1 MGAPRARAGSDLVTH
16 RTRQDGAAATAILDF
31 AAAQILR
38 DDTALGAL
46 PAVLARLVTIPGVRA
61 AVAFQPSA
69 GQPAAVLAMDP
80 RGAVAPALLAKIGAL
95 TLMQRDAGPPP
106 DTAAV
111 QVATVESDG
120 LTASAL
126 LAYSAPIG
134 GRCLCALAL
143 IGDAGRWDDEI
154 RATAHAVA
162 TIVATQLRHAND
174 LATLAER
181 QLLTQALITAS
192 PTAILAMDASG
203 RLVEFNPAAETLSGY
218 RRDDVLG
225 QPMSGIMIPD
235 RDQQRFHQHLQTSVA
250 TGDAEEFT
258 GQMRI
263 SIRRADGT
271 ERTVELTP
279 AQMTIGGE
287 VIFTGFLRDLTEI
300 ERSLAALADQTERL
314 NCLIGA
320 AIPAIIITDEK
331 GQITHV
337 SRSFGALY
345 GIEEPGQLVGTAV
358 TSLVPRIQH
367 LFADPDG
374 FARHV
379 GEARSANRP
388 MSKEQVKLA
397 DGRTTEND
405 YWPVVVDGRFRGGL
419 WLAWDTSERAA
430 IEQQRQQI
438 LDTEL
443 AARHLAEQVQHQLA
457 EQNERLRKLDES
469 RNQFLA
475 IVSHELR
482 TPLTSILSFSELI
495 RGEAEGLTPEGVRFL
510 DIVERNADRL
520 HRLVGDLLMLDRLDA
535 GALPLDLAPVSV
547 AELTGEAVGSA
558 AAGAAKQGVTIGVT
572 AGPGPPVQGDL
583 RRLMQVFDNLLANA
597 VKFSHRNG
605 HVHVTAAFDGSNW
618 RIDVADDGIGI
629 PPEEVGQLFTRFV
642 RASNARTAGL
652 PGTGLGLSI
661 VKVLVEMHGG
671 HVEAASTLGHGS
683 IFSVYLPAAS
693 GRASEGA
700 APEGAASEG
709 AASEGAASEGAASEG
724 PGYQGPGYQGPGSEG
739 PGYQGPGYQGPGYQG
754 PGYQGRA

>member
-16 RTRQDGAAATAILDF
+16 RTRQDGSAAILDF
-31 AAAQILR
+31 AVAQILR

-46 PAVLARLVTIPGVRA
+46 PAVLARLVTISGVRA

-69 GQPAAVLAMDP
+69 GQPAAVLAMEP
-80 RGAVAPALLAKIGAL
+80 HGAVAPAVLAKIGAL
-95 TLMQRDAGPPP
+95 TLIQRDVGPTP
-106 DTAAV
+106 DAAPV
-111 QVATVESDG
+111 QVMTVDSDG

-126 LAYSAPIG
+126 LAFSAPVG

-143 IGDAGRWDDEI
+143 IGDAVRWDDEI

-162 TIVATQLRHAND
+162 TIVATQIRHAND

-181 QLLTQALITAS
+181 QALTQALITAS
-192 PTAILAMDASG
+192 PTAILAMDAGG
-203 RLVEFNPAAETLSGY
+203 RMVEFNPAAETLSGY

-225 QPMSGIMIPD
+225 QPMSEIMIPE
-235 RDQQRFHQHLQTSVA
+235 RDLPRFHEHLQTFVA

-279 AQMTIGGE
+279 VQMTVSEE
-287 VIFTGFLRDLTEI
+287 VIFTGFLRDITEI
-300 ERSLAALADQTERL
+300 ELSLGALADQTERL

-320 AIPAIIITDEK
+320 AIPAIMIADEK
-331 GQITHV
+331 SRITHV
-337 SRSFGALY
+337 SRSFGVLF
-345 GIEEPGQLVGTAV
+345 GIEDLGQLVGASAASMV
-358 TSLVPRIQH
+358 RRIQH

-374 FARHV
+374 FARRCA
-379 GEARSANRP
+379 EARRTKQPVSG
-388 MSKEQVKLA
+388 EQLKFA
-397 DGRTTEND
+397 DGRTIEND
-405 YWPVVVDGRFRGGL
+405 YWPVVVDGRFRGDL
-419 WLAWDTSERAA
+419 WLASDTSERTAL
-430 IEQQRQQI
+430 EQQRQQM
-438 LDTEL
+438 LDAEL
-443 AARHLAEQVQHQLA
+443 AARHLAEQVQQKLA

-495 RGEAEGLTPEGVRFL
+495 RGEAEGLTPEGIRFL
-510 DIVERNADRL
+510 DIIERNADRL

-558 AAGAAKQGVTIGVT
+558 AAGAAKQGITIGVT
-572 AGPGPPVQGDL
+572 AGAGPAVQGDQ
-583 RRLMQVFDNLLANA
+583 RRLMQVFDNLIANA

-605 HVHVTAAFDGSNW
+605 HVDVTAAFDGGSW

-683 IFSVYLPAAS
+683 TFSVYLPAATDP
-693 GRASEGA
+693 ASEGA

-709 AASEGAASEGAASEG
+709 TAPEGAASEGTASEGAASEGTASEG
-724 PGYQGPGYQGPGSEG
+724 PV
-739 PGYQGPGYQGPGYQG
+739 
-754 PGYQGRA
+754 YQGRA

>member
-1 MGAPRARAGSDLVTH
+1 MGAPRARADSDLVTH
-16 RTRQDGAAATAILDF
+16 RTREDGPAATAILDF
-31 AAAQILR
+31 AVTKILR
-38 DDTALGAL
+38 DDTTLGAL
-46 PAVLARLVTIPGVRA
+46 PAVLARLVTISGARA

-69 GQPAAVLAMDP
+69 SQPATVLAMDP
-80 RGAVAPALLAKIGAL
+80 RGAVAPGLLAKIGAL
-95 TLMQRDAGPPP
+95 TLLQRDAGPAA
-106 DTAAV
+106 DAAAV
-111 QVATVESDG
+111 QVTTVESDG

-126 LAYSAPIG
+126 LAYSAPVG
-134 GRCLCALAL
+134 GRSLCALAL
-143 IGDAGRWDDEI
+143 IGDAAGWDDEI

-181 QLLTQALITAS
+181 QALTQALIAAS
-192 PTAILAMDASG
+192 PTAILAMDAGG
-203 RLVEFNPAAETLSGY
+203 RMVEFNPAAETLSGY

-225 QPMSGIMIPD
+225 QPMSEIMIPE
-235 RDQQRFHQHLQTSVA
+235 REVPRFHQHLQTFVA

-279 AQMTIGGE
+279 VQVTIGE
-287 VIFTGFLRDLTEI
+287 AVIFTGFMRDLTEF
-300 ERSLAALADQTERL
+300 ERSHAALADQTERL

-320 AIPAIIITDEK
+320 AVPAIMITDEK
-331 GQITHV
+331 SKITHV
-337 SRSFGALY
+337 SRSFGALFS
-345 GIEEPGQLVGTAV
+345 IEDPGQLVGTSAA
-358 TSLVPRIQH
+358 SLVRRIQH

-374 FARHV
+374 FARRCA
-379 GEARSANRP
+379 EARRAKQP
-388 MSKEQVKLA
+388 VSKEELKSA
-397 DGRTTEND
+397 DGRTIEND
-405 YWPVVVDGRFRGGL
+405 YWPVVVDGHFRGDL
-419 WLAWDTSERAA
+419 WLAWDTSERVAM
-430 IEQQRQQI
+430 EQQHQQM
-438 LDTEL
+438 LDAEL
-443 AARHLAEQVQHQLA
+443 AARHLAEQVQQQLA
-457 EQNERLRKLDES
+457 EQNDRLRKLDEA

-510 DIVERNADRL
+510 DIIERNADRL

-547 AELTGEAVGSA
+547 AELTSEAVGSA

-572 AGPGPPVQGDL
+572 SGTGPAVQGDL
-583 RRLMQVFDNLLANA
+583 RRLMQVFDNLIANA
-597 VKFSHRNG
+597 IKFSHRNG
-605 HVHVTAAFDGSNW
+605 HVHVTATFDGGRW

-683 IFSVYLPAAS
+683 IFSVYLPAAT
-693 GRASEGA
+693 G
-700 APEGAASEG
+700 PAASEG
-709 AASEGAASEGAASEG
+709 AASEGAASQGAAS
-724 PGYQGPGYQGPGSEG
+724 QGPVYR
-739 PGYQGPGYQGPGYQG
+739 
-754 PGYQGRA
+754 GRA

>member
-1 MGAPRARAGSDLVTH
+1 MGAPRARAGSNLVTH

-31 AAAQILR
+31 AAAQLLR

-46 PAVLARLVTIPGVRA
+46 PAVLARFVTMPGVRA
-61 AVAFQPSA
+61 AVAFQPLA
-69 GQPAAVLAMDP
+69 GQPATVLAMDP
-80 RGAVAPALLAKIGAL
+80 RGAIAPALLAKIGAL

-154 RATAHAVA
+154 RATAHTVA

-181 QLLTQALITAS
+181 QMLTQALIAAS

-218 RRDDVLG
+218 RRNDVLG
-225 QPMSGIMIPD
+225 QQMSEIMIPD
-235 RDQQRFHQHLQTSVA
+235 RDRLRFHQHLQTFVA
-250 TGDAEEFT
+250 TGDAGEFT

-279 AQMTIGGE
+279 VPMTVGGA
-287 VIFTGFLRDLTEI
+287 VIFTGFLRDLTEF
-300 ERSLAALADQTERL
+300 EHAHAALADQTERL

-337 SRSFGALY
+337 SRSFGAMY

-358 TSLVPRIQH
+358 TSLVTRIQH
-367 LFADPDG
+367 LFADPEG
-374 FARHV
+374 FARYV
-379 GEARSANRP
+379 GEARSAMQP
-388 MSKEQVKLA
+388 VSKQRAKLA

-438 LDTEL
+438 LDAEL
-443 AARHLAEQVQHQLA
+443 AARHLAEQVQHRLA

-510 DIVERNADRL
+510 DIIERNADRL

-547 AELTGEAVGSA
+547 AELAGEAVGSA
-558 AAGAAKQGVTIGVT
+558 AAGAAKQGITIGVT
-572 AGPGPPVQGDL
+572 AGPGPPVQGDQ

-605 HVHVTAAFDGSNW
+605 HVHVTAAFDGCNW

-661 VKVLVEMHGG
+661 VRVLVEMHGG

-693 GRASEGA
+693 GPVPGGPA
-700 APEGAASEG
+700 AEGAASEG
-709 AASEGAASEGAASEG
+709 ASSDRAASEGASSDGPCSEGAAS
-724 PGYQGPGYQGPGSEG
+724 GS
-739 PGYQGPGYQGPGYQG
+739 PV
-754 PGYQGRA
+754 YQGRA